1 MIVNRIYEWAQTQ
14 PTKAAMISND
24 HIVTYADFA
33 RAIEVARSFFERQGV
48 VAGQTAI
55 VIGTALVDA
64 WVFVMALRA
73 QGVTTLCDQSFEQ
86 AQSLNLKSVAF
97 IVVSQGHDQAAKLR
111 GTSLD
116 GTNAI
121 TVSPEIF
128 SNIRTGKLPS
138 YQPHV
143 HPFGGHILLTSGTT
157 GTYKK
162 IFLDPRF
169 EDRRNIA
176 RGDVYPVN
184 KNMSYY
190 AGDFG
195 LWASTGFKMPS
206 AMWHAGGC
214 VIFDTRKDAPSR
226 FFRHRVDLAI
236 LTPLML
242 KKLTEALEPGSANDG
257 CEVLVTAGFL
267 TAELAKEA
275 TRRVTKRVGISYG
288 CTELATPSLISRS
301 WREGDMHWLRP
312 TISRVIRIFDENGNE
327 CPPDQEGELRIALL
341 DIDCTG
347 YLDDDDASARMFR
360 DGFFCPGDIAVRRP
374 DGRVRILGRATDVL
388 NVRGL
393 KIAVAPIEA
402 AIQRAAKVDEV
413 CLFSGLSGTGEEEL
427 VVVIQSD
434 RSLAKPELEQIARE
448 LPAFDRVRFAF
459 FKHFPRATTGN
470 RKVQRSVLR
479 KLVFPNT
486 AES

>member
-1 MIVNRIYEWAQTQ
+1 M
-14 PTKAAMISND
+14 
-24 HIVTYADFA
+24 
-33 RAIEVARSFFERQGV
+33 
-48 VAGQTAI
+48 
-55 VIGTALVDA
+55 
-64 WVFVMALRA
+64 
-73 QGVTTLCDQSFEQ
+73 CDQSFEQ

-143 HPFGGHILLTSGTT
+143 PPFGGHILLTSGTT

-162 IFLDPRF
+162 IFLDPQIRGQKKYRARQRVSREQEHELLRRRF
-169 EDRRNIA
+169 WPVGVHRLSRCPRRCGMPA
-176 RGDVYPVN
+176 
-184 KNMSYY
+184 
-190 AGDFG
+190 A
-195 LWASTGFKMPS
+195 ASSLIPGKTL
-206 AMWHAGGC
+206 
-214 VIFDTRKDAPSR
+214 RR

-242 KKLTEALEPGSANDG
+242 KKLIQALEPGSANDK

-267 TAELAKEA
+267 TVELAKEA

-402 AIQRAAKVDEV
+402 ADPA
-413 CLFSGLSGTGEEEL
+413 GGE
-427 VVVIQSD
+427 
-434 RSLAKPELEQIARE
+434 
-448 LPAFDRVRFAF
+448 
-459 FKHFPRATTGN
+459 G
-470 RKVQRSVLR
+470 
-479 KLVFPNT
+479 
-486 AES
+486 